1 MDESRVRTTEMPRVG
16 LREKTNT
23 GEAHQPERDGM
34 NIRHPKPFRS
44 LFRFSRKYIHKS
56 GSPPGT
62 LVYTGEKKVER
73 TKITVMEYNDAEFF
87 EREVEDVESC
97 FPLKEKPTV
106 TWLNISGLHDVR
118 TMEAI
123 GNAFAIHPLVLED
136 ILNVDQRPKM
146 EDFENYV
153 FIVLK
158 MAYFDQATNDLQM
171 EQVSLIVTQD
181 CVISFQEM
189 EGDVFEGIRQRIREY
204 KGRTRR
210 MGVDYLAYVLL
221 DAVVDGYFV
230 ILDKL
235 GERTE
240 TLEEE
245 LITKPDPETLQ
256 TIYRLKRDMIFLRRS
271 VWPLREVIGGLER
284 GTSPLVKEDTH
295 VYLKDVYDHTI
306 QVIDTVES
314 LRDMV
319 TGMLDIYLS
328 SVSNK
333 MNEVMKVL
341 TIIAT
346 IFIPLSFLAGV
357 YGMNFA
363 HMPELESHIAYPLLL
378 IGMAAVAAL
387 MLMYFRAKRW
397 L

>member
-1 MDESRVRTTEMPRVG
+1 
-16 LREKTNT
+16 
-23 GEAHQPERDGM
+23 M

-123 GNAFAIHPLVLED
+123 GNAFGIHPLVLED

-146 EDFENYV
+146 EDFENYI

-221 DAVVDGYFV
+221 DAIVDGYFV
-230 ILDKL
+230 ILDRL

-240 TLEEE
+240 SLEIE
-245 LITKPDPETLQ
+245 LVSNPDPETMQ
-256 TIYRLKRDMIFLRRS
+256 AIYRLKRDLVFLRRS
-271 VWPLREVIGGLER
+271 VWPLREVIGTLE
-284 GTSPLVKEDTH
+284 KEDIALVQENTQ
-295 VYLKDVYDHTI
+295 VYLKDVHDHTI
-306 QVIDTVES
+306 RVIDTVES
-314 LRDMV
+314 LRDMA
-319 TGMLDIYLS
+319 TGMHDVYLS
-328 SVSNK
+328 SVSNR

-346 IFIPLSFLAGV
+346 IFIPLSFVAGL
-357 YGMNFA
+357 YGMNFRY
-363 HMPELESHIAYPLLL
+363 MPELDSHIAYPLLL
-378 IGMAAVAAL
+378 IGMTCVGAL
-387 MLMYFRAKRW
+387 MLVYFRVKKW
-397 L
+397 I